1 MTAEES
7 ISTAWSLLKSYW
19 VPLLLALIAVRLLR
33 NKFRAGLSGI
43 PGPPVA
49 AYTGLWR
56 FFDVAKGQAHWT
68 HINLHK
74 KYGPLVRIGPNHVSV
89 GDPAEIPNIYGLN
102 KGYTKSGFY
111 PIQSISWHKKP
122 QMNIFSTRDEKY
134 HRDQKRPIANAYS
147 LTSLLVKEDAV
158 DSCSKLFME
167 QLGSFVDLNKPV
179 DLGQWLQYYAFDVI
193 GEISF
198 ARKLGF
204 LQAGTDVDGMM
215 ETIAGILVYASLC
228 GQLPEWHPF
237 LLGNPL
243 FPILIPSME
252 SWNSVLTFTLKA
264 VNTVLSTSSSS
275 SSSPTDEKKE
285 ASSPSSS
292 SSPLLER
299 DGDLS
304 PAALSALDARG
315 DMLSRWSALRLADP
329 PRLTT
334 RDMVVHLSTNV
345 FAGSDTTAIAL
356 RAILY
361 FLLKNP
367 RTLRKLVA
375 EIDGAADAGLL
386 VRRRGKESGDDYGD
400 GDGDDAAVGYR
411 EAVAHLPYL
420 EAVAKEAMRL
430 HPSVGLGLERVVP
443 PQGAEVCGRWIPGG
457 TVVGVNAW
465 VVQHDGAVFEEPER
479 FRPERWLDAGDE
491 ERRRMEAS
499 FLAFGAGS
507 RTCLGKH
514 ISMMEMMKVVP
525 QLLREFE
532 VELEGGNES
541 REWKV
546 KNRWFVQQEGLIC
559 TLRRRDRKGEKGR
572 A

>member
-1 MTAEES
+1 MTAKDS
-7 ISTAWSLLKSYW
+7 ISTAASLLRPYW
-19 VPLLLALIAVRLLR
+19 AYLLLALLAVRLLR
-33 NKFRAGLSGI
+33 NKFRPGLRSI

-56 FFDVAKGQAHWT
+56 FLDVAKGQAHWT

-89 GDPAEIPNIYGLN
+89 GDPKEIANIYGLN

-111 PIQSISWHKKP
+111 PIQSISWHKQP

-134 HRDQKRPIANAYS
+134 HHDQKRPIASAYS
-147 LTSLLVKEDAV
+147 LTSLLAKEDAV
-158 DSCSKLFME
+158 DSCSKLFMQ
-167 QLGSFVDLNKPV
+167 QLGSFVDKNKPV

-193 GEISF
+193 GELSF

-243 FPILIPSME
+243 FPILLPSME

-264 VNTVLSTSSSS
+264 VNTVLSTSTAAE
-275 SSSPTDEKKE
+275 PTAEE
-285 ASSPSSS
+285 S
-292 SSPLLER
+292 LLKR

-304 PAALSALDARG
+304 PAALAALDAKG

-329 PRLTT
+329 PRMTT

-367 RTLRKLVA
+367 RVMRALVA
-375 EIDGAADAGLL
+375 EIDGA
-386 VRRRGKESGDDYGD
+386 
-400 GDGDDAAVGYR
+400 DAAGQFAARDGVVSYR
-411 EAVAHLPYL
+411 EVTTHLPYL
-420 EAVAKEAMRL
+420 DAVVKEALRL
-430 HPSVGLGLERVVP
+430 HPSVGLLLERVVP
-443 PQGAEVCGRWIPGG
+443 SAGAEICGRWIPGG

-465 VVQHDGAVFEEPER
+465 VTQHDERVFAEPER
-479 FRPERWLDAGDE
+479 FWPERWLRAGE
-491 ERRRMEAS
+491 AERKRMDAS

-532 VELEGGNES
+532 VELEGGDD

-559 TLRRRDRKGEKGR
+559 TLRRRERKGEKSE